1 MFRTLVEFQPASHN
15 PQTPDSESIAPLTAP
30 ERVVQRTYPG
40 APAQENSSIELYNL
54 SGNGGEY
61 IAPGPITPQTE
72 MDGEDLEMS
81 RPVSPDPEADAVD
94 TVMSVW
100 NPFMNRF
107 RLLSLCLCS
116 LGDGLSDSAAGALI
130 PYMEK

>member
-1 MFRTLVEFQPASHN
+1 MFRTLVEFQPASHH
-15 PQTPDSESIAPLTAP
+15 PPTPDSESIAPLTAP

-40 APAQENSSIELYNL
+40 APAQESSPIELHNL
-54 SGNGGEY
+54 SGNGNDY
-61 IAPGPITPQTE
+61 IASGPITPQTE
-72 MDGEDLEMS
+72 VDADDLEMS
-81 RPVSPDPEADAVD
+81 RPVSPDPEANEVDAA
-94 TVMSVW
+94 MSIW